1 MFYRQVF
8 CSHSLTH
15 KNKDVDG
22 RGRGPALTEMNHFE
36 ASQPMRSPVTDLP
49 PPFFWTLFQDFSAE
63 GRTAPSSIR

>member
-22 RGRGPALTEMNHFE
+22 RGRSPALTEMNHFE
-36 ASQPMRSPVTDLP
+36 AVSVT
-49 PPFFWTLFQDFSAE
+49 
-63 GRTAPSSIR
+63 